1 EEILVDFPLPT
12 NLSSAF
18 FALQPLQHCFK
29 LKFRAECPSF
39 LPCHFQLSPSS
50 PQFYDFLSLLSRNWV
65 ALQTPLIFLSK
76 VGNAAERAMA
86 IEEGAD
92 DFINRPYDALELVAR
107 IRAVLRRAF
116 PTMVVT

>member
-1 EEILVDFPLPT
+1 AFSTTKQLHSPLQKLLFPPREEILVDFPLPT

-65 ALQTPLIFLSK
+65 ALHCIWHRIAHEHYFVGMVKLRLRVTP
-76 VGNAAERAMA
+76 
-86 IEEGAD
+86 
-92 DFINRPYDALELVAR
+92 
-107 IRAVLRRAF
+107 
-116 PTMVVT
+116 